1 MRRLAIT
8 LPLPGCARLRPRWL
22 RRHRRHAGPARRS
35 GDLALAPVDVFE
47 VSGIIDPIVASE
59 IELAIDRAE
68 QNGAQAL
75 VLQLNS
81 RSAVVCAIGWR
92 IWRNGSVR
100 PRSLSRS
107 GSARPVRAADCRVSC
122 SASPPL
128 RAWPGTRIGNFG
140 LPLEVD
146 GAPLA
151 FGDATDRLRRETIGA
166 DDARTLGV
174 LKLRTT
180 DQGAPVLRNMI
191 LSLDGLEYR
200 GTVLDT
206 VVETQTADGTIQQNA
221 TTARFFKLGLVPR
234 LFHTV
239 ASVPVAYLLFV
250 IGLSLLVFEFF
261 TAGVGVAGVV
271 GVVCMVLACYGLG
284 VLPVRGWALAALIL
298 SMVCFAVDVQVGV
311 ARFWTAVGL
320 LLLHLARSRSTAT
333 ACRSRGSRCS
343 SALAASRSRS
353 WSACRRWSAPGS
365 PPPRSVAKACSAS
378 TASPSPTSDPRVS
391 SCAMRSG
398 GPAPIERHRSEPATG
413 CGWSPSTASRS
424 RSSPS
429 RAQQR
434 DYRTGGSRPPRAD
447 RTGDWRSAV
456 AAVPSDVR
464 RAGRHWRPHGQNP
477 APRA

>member
-1 MRRLAIT
+1 M
-8 LPLPGCARLRPRWL
+8 
-22 RRHRRHAGPARRS
+22 
-35 GDLALAPVDVFE
+35 
-47 VSGIIDPIVASE
+47 
-59 IELAIDRAE
+59 
-68 QNGAQAL
+68 
-75 VLQLNS
+75 
-81 RSAVVCAIGWR
+81 
-92 IWRNGSVR
+92 
-100 PRSLSRS
+100 
-107 GSARPVRAADCRVSC
+107 
-122 SASPPL
+122 
-128 RAWPGTRIGNFG
+128 
-140 LPLEVD
+140 
-146 GAPLA
+146 
-151 FGDATDRLRRETIGA
+151 
-166 DDARTLGV
+166 

-271 GVVCMVLACYGLG
+271 GVVCMVLCYGLG

-311 ARFWTAVGL
+311 PRFWTAVGL
-320 LLLHLARSRSTAT
+320 LLFTSARSRSTAT

-391 SCAMRSG
+391 CVRDAKWR
-398 GPAPIERHRSEPATG
+398 ARTNRATPIGAGDRVRVVAIDGITLEVEPEQGAAARLPHRRVKTPEG
-413 CGWSPSTASRS
+413 
-424 RSSPS
+424 
-429 RAQQR
+429 
-434 DYRTGGSRPPRAD
+434 
-447 RTGDWRSAV
+447 
-456 AAVPSDVR
+456 
-464 RAGRHWRPHGQNP
+464 
-477 APRA
+477 